1 MKKILTWMIIIFSIV
16 LVCGIV
22 FNYYIQK
29 QEPEEVVCYKGKL
42 LIQMEEGT
50 AIYTMVKG
58 LSCEYEKGRLI
69 IEEQS

>member
-22 FNYYIQK
+22 LNYYIQK

-50 AIYTMVKG
+50 AIYTRVKG